1 MLLTLKQILPISPIT
16 GWISMK
22 DEPFALL
29 PPGFSASEAHQDV
42 VAVFFNYGVRQN
54 PLAHERRTSVS
65 GLALPQVTSIV

>member
-1 MLLTLKQILPISPIT
+1 
-16 GWISMK
+16 MK
-22 DEPFALL
+22 DEPYPLL

-54 PLAHERRTSVS
+54 PLEHERRTSVS

>member
-1 MLLTLKQILPISPIT
+1 
-16 GWISMK
+16 MK

-29 PPGFSASEAHQDV
+29 PPGFSASEAHQG
-42 VAVFFNYGVRQN
+42 VAVFFNYGMRQN

>member
-29 PPGFSASEAHQDV
+29 PPGFSASEAHQG